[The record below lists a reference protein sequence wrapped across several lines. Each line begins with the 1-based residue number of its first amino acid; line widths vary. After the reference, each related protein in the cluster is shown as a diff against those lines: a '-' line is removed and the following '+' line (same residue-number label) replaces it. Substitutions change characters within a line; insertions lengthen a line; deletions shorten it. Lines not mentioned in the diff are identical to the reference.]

1 MLPGSTVTSSPSWT
15 TSRSAPRTD
24 SHLQSFLVDE
34 LQNFQDQLLSVLPG
48 LITREFTSTPTTPRG
63 CLHICV
69 LEEFST
75 SRRGTSALPG
85 PTTSRE
91 PQLLPH
97 SEEES
102 QPHPAKGLNHFQD
115 HCRLVMSTRPQD
127 FQERSLR
134 RKVERLQRM
143 IEDGLAAP
151 LQPFDVRRMTGA
163 MEDVKTAHG
172 SLDAKI
178 LDVLDALQD
187 QVQVRLR
194 WMSTPCGSTSGSTF
208 LTKL

>member
-1 MLPGSTVTSSPSWT
+1 M
-15 TSRSAPRTD
+15 
-24 SHLQSFLVDE
+24 
-34 LQNFQDQLLSVLPG
+34 
-48 LITREFTSTPTTPRG
+48 
-63 CLHICV
+63 
-69 LEEFST
+69 
-75 SRRGTSALPG
+75 
-85 PTTSRE
+85 
-91 PQLLPH
+91 
-97 SEEES
+97 
-102 QPHPAKGLNHFQD
+102 
-115 HCRLVMSTRPQD
+115 
-127 FQERSLR
+127 
-134 RKVERLQRM
+134 ERLQRM

-163 MEDVKTAHG
+163 MENVKTAHG